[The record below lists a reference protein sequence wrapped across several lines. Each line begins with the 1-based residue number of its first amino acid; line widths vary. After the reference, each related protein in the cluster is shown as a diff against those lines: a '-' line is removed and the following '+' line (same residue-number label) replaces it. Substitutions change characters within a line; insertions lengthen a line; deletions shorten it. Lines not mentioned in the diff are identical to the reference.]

1 MRALRILMV
10 WLLAMQKLA
19 FLLKL
24 MCTNI
29 DYMGG
34 CKDFTFDPVNFSL
47 EQMRKFGETLHQ
59 NGQKFVLILDPDMF
73 KGNIF
78 TWKSSEL

>member
-1 MRALRILMV
+1 MRALPILMV

-24 MCTNI
+24 CAQTLITWMDARTLLLI
-29 DYMGG
+29 L
-34 CKDFTFDPVNFSL
+34 FNFSL

-78 TWKSSEL
+78 T

>member
-1 MRALRILMV
+1 
-10 WLLAMQKLA
+10 MQKLA

-47 EQMRKFGETLHQ
+47 EQMRKFGETL
-59 NGQKFVLILDPDMF
+59 L
-73 KGNIF
+73 
-78 TWKSSEL
+78 